1 LRFLGAVR
9 ANSCA
14 VLLPM
19 PELAPVIRTVLP
31 SRRLAIAV
39 DMLLWVARRVRG
51 VKRDVMGVVAG
62 LKRAVEEVLQN
73 WASFIRVNWQD
84 NSSGE
89 LGQGKYF

>member
-1 LRFLGAVR
+1 
-9 ANSCA
+9 
-14 VLLPM
+14 
-19 PELAPVIRTVLP
+19 
-31 SRRLAIAV
+31 
-39 DMLLWVARRVRG
+39 
-51 VKRDVMGVVAG
+51 

>member
-1 LRFLGAVR
+1 MRRAVRISLRFLGAVR

-39 DMLLWVARRVRG
+39 DMVLWVARRVRG
-51 VKRDVMGVVAG
+51 VKREWMGVVAVAG
-62 LKRAVEEVLQN
+62 LKRAMEEVLQS
-73 WASFIRVNWQD
+73 WASFIRVN
-84 NSSGE
+84 G
-89 LGQGKYF
+89 

>member
-1 LRFLGAVR
+1 MRRAVRISLRFLGAVR

-39 DMLLWVARRVRG
+39 DMVLWVARRVRG
-51 VKRDVMGVVAG
+51 VEWMGVVAVAG
-62 LKRAVEEVLQN
+62 LKRAMEEVLQS
-73 WASFIRVNWQD
+73 WASFIRVN
-84 NSSGE
+84 G
-89 LGQGKYF
+89 